1 MRSDLQAL
9 ACAIEA
15 VQHRPPPLQS
25 PETADGSRSRLST
38 QWQEI
43 DQALNGGLLRGAVHE
58 WFTVPHC
65 SIDWHPPL
73 GIFIHLAAGAL
84 HEDATRGKVVVWIGR
99 RCWPNPH
106 ALIRDARER
115 TLLQRSLLVDPP
127 DGAGRLWAI
136 DLALR
141 SPAVAAVIADG
152 SGLDMPQ
159 SRRLQLAAEAGT
171 ALALIA
177 RPHIEQ
183 RQLSAATT
191 RWLVQPAPVASPLRN
206 PRWTV
211 ELLRCKGMQPD
222 VNVRRSWTL
231 EWNGKGVVN
240 LSADVANRPGA
251 PARSETLRQTIARIS
266 A

>member
-1 MRSDLQAL
+1 VRSDLQAL

-15 VQHRPPPLQS
+15 VQGRATKKNAPLATLWS
-25 PETADGSRSRLST
+25 S
-38 QWQEI
+38 I
-43 DQALNGGLLRGAVHE
+43 DQALKGGLLRGAVHE
-58 WFTVPHC
+58 WFAHPHS
-65 SIDWHPPL
+65 SIEWHPPL
-73 GIFIHLAAGAL
+73 GIFIHLAGGAFD
-84 HEDATRGKVVVWIGR
+84 EGGGKAVVWIGR

-106 ALIRDARER
+106 AMIRDARER

-141 SPAVAAVIADG
+141 SPAIAAVIADG

-159 SRRLQLAAEAGT
+159 SRRLQLAAEAGA

-177 RPHIEQ
+177 RPSAERH
-183 RQLSAATT
+183 QLSAATT
-191 RWLVQPAPVASPLRN
+191 RWLVQPAPVAAPLRN

-211 ELLRCKGMQPD
+211 HLLRCKGMQPD
-222 VNVRRSWTL
+222 LNVPRSWTL
-231 EWNGKGVVN
+231 EWNGKGVVHQ
-240 LSADVANRPGA
+240 SADVAHRPGA
-251 PARSETLRQTIARIS
+251 PTRSETLRQSVARIS

>member
-1 MRSDLQAL
+1 
-9 ACAIEA
+9 
-15 VQHRPPPLQS
+15 V
-25 PETADGSRSRLST
+25 
-38 QWQEI
+38 
-43 DQALNGGLLRGAVHE
+43 
-58 WFTVPHC
+58 
-65 SIDWHPPL
+65 
-73 GIFIHLAAGAL
+73 GIFIHLAGGAFD
-84 HEDATRGKVVVWIGR
+84 EGSGKAVVWIGR

-106 ALIRDARER
+106 AMIRARER

-159 SRRLQLAAEAGT
+159 SRRLQLAAEAGA

-177 RPHIEQ
+177 RPSAERH
-183 RQLSAATT
+183 QLSAATT
-191 RWLVQPAPVASPLRN
+191 RWLVQPAPVAAPLRN

-222 VNVRRSWTL
+222 LNVPRSWTL

-240 LSADVANRPGA
+240 LSADVAHRPGA
-251 PARSETLRQTIARIS
+251 PARSQTLRQSATRIS